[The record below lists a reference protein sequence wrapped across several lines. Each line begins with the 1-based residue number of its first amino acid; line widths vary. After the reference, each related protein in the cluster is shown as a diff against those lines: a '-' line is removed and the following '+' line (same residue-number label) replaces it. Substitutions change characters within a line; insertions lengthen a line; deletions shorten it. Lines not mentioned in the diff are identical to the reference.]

1 MRANVY
7 EYQLELNFNIR
18 ELEYEVTAAENGVN
32 LYHQKFDK
40 FCDALDDFHYIQ
52 AKIYLYKNK
61 EIIERAMMEDEE
73 QGIN

>member
-1 MRANVY
+1 MKANVY

-18 ELEYEVTAAENGVN
+18 ELVYEVTAAENGVN

-40 FCDALDDFHYIQ
+40 FCDALNNFQYIQ

-61 EIIERAMMEDEE
+61 EIIKEAMEDEE
-73 QGIN
+73 QRINW

>member
-40 FCDALDDFHYIQ
+40 FCDALNNFQYIQ
-52 AKIYLYKNK
+52 AKIYVYKNK
-61 EIIERAMMEDEE
+61 EIIERAMEDEE
-73 QGIN
+73 QRIN

>member
-1 MRANVY
+1 MRADVY

-32 LYHQKFDK
+32 LYHKKFDR

-52 AKIYLYKNK
+52 AKIYVYKNK
-61 EIIERAMMEDEE
+61 EIIKEAMEYEE
-73 QGIN
+73 